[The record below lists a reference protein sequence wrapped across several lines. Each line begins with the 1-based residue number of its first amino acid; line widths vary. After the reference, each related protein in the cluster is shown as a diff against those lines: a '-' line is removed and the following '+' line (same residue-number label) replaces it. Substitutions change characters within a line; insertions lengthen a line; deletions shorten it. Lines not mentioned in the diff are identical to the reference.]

1 MNFSIHLVLVYA
13 YSSILTDD
21 TNFRDIPKCEMTT
34 EKVTGAQL
42 IAGDLWQTPG
52 DLYQWCQ
59 IN

>member
-42 IAGDLWQTPG
+42 IAGDL
-52 DLYQWCQ
+52 
-59 IN
+59 